1 MQLKT
6 PPQYFKE
13 NNWVNKQMI
22 QAQQKKKQKKAV

>member
-13 NNWVNKQMI
+13 NNQVNKQII
-22 QAQQKKKQKKAV
+22 QAQQKKKKAV

>member
-13 NNWVNKQMI
+13 NNQVNKQMI
-22 QAQQKKKQKKAV
+22 QAQQKKKKAV

>member
-13 NNWVNKQMI
+13 NNYQVNKQMI
-22 QAQQKKKQKKAV
+22 QAQQKKKKAV